1 MCLLVI
7 FVIIIFVIVGLEF
20 YSGVFKNVC
29 FKIGIK
35 GNSEGKFVNGY
46 IFLVLFYVFFYIIV
60 VILYLKIIFF

>member
-46 IFLVLFYVFFYIIV
+46 IFLVLF
-60 VILYLKIIFF
+60 